1 MRNCQLTEDKLSND
15 QPSNDQP
22 SPTPDPPQTPE
33 PNPKWPPPHLEDI
46 GRVLDALAQPGVQQV
61 LHGGVACPV
70 VQRGEET
77 QADGAG
83 HQRGHGHTPACLV
96 KGLEEEEEDSQ
107 EEDEDSQEDEE
118 EEEEEGFKQEN
129 TLWRLLLTK
138 TILCNT

>member
-1 MRNCQLTEDKLSND
+1 M
-15 QPSNDQP
+15 
-22 SPTPDPPQTPE
+22 
-33 PNPKWPPPHLEDI
+33 
-46 GRVLDALAQPGVQQV
+46 
-61 LHGGVACPV
+61 ACPI

-83 HQRGHGHTPACLV
+83 HQRGHGHTPARLV
-96 KGLEEEEEDSQ
+96 KGLEEEEEDEDSQ
-107 EEDEDSQEDEE
+107 EEDEDEDEDEDSQEE